1 MQKKI
6 LLQIFL
12 FFLIVLITIIFFK
25 FYCNSDFSIKETDI
39 KSENLDINKNN
50 KMQNIEYLASDKIGN
65 NYNITSKFAELDPD
79 QPDLI
84 IMEKVKGVIKP
95 YNSSPITI
103 FSDKAVYNKTNHDT
117 SFFENVLVKYDEHQI
132 LSNNLDLFFE
142 NNYASIYKN
151 IIYKNLNTELRADKI
166 DIDLITKNSKIFMN
180 EKTKKVMV
188 KNLR

>member
-25 FYCNSDFSIKETDI
+25 FYYNSDFSIKETDI

-142 NNYASIYKN
+142 NNYASIYEN

>member
-25 FYCNSDFSIKETDI
+25 FYYNSDFSIKETDI

-132 LSNNLDLFFE
+132 LSNNLDLLFTIGYSQPLEVGDRKPLVKILFF
-142 NNYASIYKN
+142 
-151 IIYKNLNTELRADKI
+151 TED
-166 DIDLITKNSKIFMN
+166 
-180 EKTKKVMV
+180 
-188 KNLR
+188 

>member
-12 FFLIVLITIIFFK
+12 FFLMVLITIIFFK
-25 FYCNSDFSIKETDI
+25 FYYNSGFSIKETDI

-50 KMQNIEYLASDKIGN
+50 KMQNIEYLASDKVGN
-65 NYNITSKFAELDPD
+65 KYNITSKFAEFDPD
-79 QPDLI
+79 QPGLI

-103 FSDKAVYNKTNHDT
+103 FSDKAVYNKKNHDT

>member
-12 FFLIVLITIIFFK
+12 FFLMVLITIIFFK
-25 FYCNSDFSIKETDI
+25 FYYNSGFSIKETDI

-50 KMQNIEYLASDKIGN
+50 KMQNIEYLASDKVGN
-65 NYNITSKFAELDPD
+65 KYNITSKFAEFDPD
-79 QPDLI
+79 QPGLI

>member
-25 FYCNSDFSIKETDI
+25 FYYNSDFSIKETDI

-84 IMEKVKGVIKP
+84 IIEKVKGVIKP

-142 NNYASIYKN
+142 NNYASIYEN

>member
-25 FYCNSDFSIKETDI
+25 FYYNSDFSIKETYI

>member
-25 FYCNSDFSIKETDI
+25 FYYNSDFSIKETDI

>member
-1 MQKKI
+1 M
-6 LLQIFL
+6 
-12 FFLIVLITIIFFK
+12 VLITIIFFK
-25 FYCNSDFSIKETDI
+25 FYYNSGFSIKETDI

-50 KMQNIEYLASDKIGN
+50 KMQNIEYLASDKVGN
-65 NYNITSKFAELDPD
+65 KYNITSKFAEFDPD
-79 QPDLI
+79 QPGLI